1 MSGKRIEEEA
11 LERQLSYVEKML
23 VKYGAEPVSTKS
35 QEVLHNRATYRFR
48 EGYFRMDSGDI
59 EGRDY
64 ILISAIEDPKCA
76 DAGIMEEIAA
86 FPADLSEELLE
97 KEVRY
102 ALEIED
108 YPEQYP
114 EYK

>member
-1 MSGKRIEEEA
+1 MEEGA
-11 LERQLSYVEKML
+11 LEKQLSYVEKML

-35 QEVLHNRATYRFR
+35 QEILHNRATYRYR
-48 EGYFRMDSGDI
+48 DGYFRMDQGDMD
-59 EGRDY
+59 GRDY
-64 ILISAIEDPKCA
+64 ILISAIEDPKYA

-102 ALEIED
+102 ALEIEE
-108 YPEQYP
+108 YPKNYP